1 MMYNSEKQRRR
12 SLRLKGYNYTQEG
25 AYFVTIC
32 THNRKC
38 IFGDIVDGQLR
49 LNEFGRLAET
59 EWLITENI
67 RENVEMDEY
76 IIMPNHMHGKSI
88 ILSAVGARCI
98 VPLRWNNSANRH
110 QTQFRQSFVVIKR
123 LLPTK

>member
-1 MMYNSEKQRRR
+1 MIYNSEKQRRR
-12 SLRLKGYNYTQEG
+12 SIRLKGYDYTQEG

-59 EWLITENI
+59 EWLITENV
-67 RENVEMDEY
+67 RENVKWM
-76 IIMPNHMHGKSI
+76 N
-88 ILSAVGARCI
+88 IL
-98 VPLRWNNSANRH
+98 
-110 QTQFRQSFVVIKR
+110 
-123 LLPTK
+123 